1 MLKTSYRKVIY
12 FICSLSLLLA
22 CLLSSVQFWAFN
34 ESFYHDQH
42 SKLTLYGK
50 SIAEHIGISNDDLD
64 ELTSFTLDYLKSFDT
79 SLDKKMIVN
88 GVEGEV
94 FTDEEKLHMVDV
106 RKLNICSVYVMYIA
120 IVLFIVSIVYIFRHK
135 LFDEFFVFNKK
146 FLISLAIIFGF
157 LIVWIL
163 IDFDSFWNSFH
174 HVFFAGND
182 LWILD
187 LRKDILIMIVPP
199 EFFNNLVL
207 YIVSNFVILYVLIN
221 ISFMF
226 IRKRL
231 ND

>member
-1 MLKTSYRKVIY
+1 MQKKNFNKIIY
-12 FICSLSLLLA
+12 FICSLTLLLT
-22 CLLSSVQFWAFN
+22 CLLISVQFWAFN

-79 SLDKKMIVN
+79 SLDKKMVIN
-88 GVEGEV
+88 GQEREV
-94 FTDEEKLHMVDV
+94 FNDEEKLHMVDV
-106 RKLNICSVYVMYIA
+106 RRLNIYSIYVMYIS
-120 IVLFIVSIVYIFRHK
+120 IILFIVSIIYIFKNK
-135 LFDEFFVFNKK
+135 LFNEFFLFNKK
-146 FLISLAIIFGF
+146 FLICLSSIFAI

-163 IDFDSFWNSFH
+163 IDFNSFWNSFH
-174 HVFFAGND
+174 YLFFPSND

-207 YIVSNFVILYVLIN
+207 YIVSTFVILYVLIN
-221 ISFMF
+221 ISFVL
-226 IRKRL
+226 IRKRI